1 MRLSTTT
8 AEDRRG
14 LMMSRHMARKPWPP
28 ARSMTRRWRRRV
40 VVVVV
45 VASASS
51 DVGPSASVMAI
62 AACQVSK
69 SSLRGSA
76 SASHTAR
83 AIVEKASSPGKRRAS
98 IGVSRLRDAIL
109 NAGLS
114 ASSKSPGSIIAGLGL
129 VVGSPGCRSWL
140 VAASS
145 SRHALGTNARIASSD
160 ASDNSSISTTEEAV
174 VARLL
179 PFQSADVAATARARR
194 GRWTHACR
202 AVGATAHA
210 VLMLPRCAG
219 GRGEARQAKRAE
231 PRIELGTSCTQ
242 SRNHTTRPHTA
253 LFSVNDARTV
263 TSQSYDFPGKV
274 DI

>member
-1 MRLSTTT
+1 
-8 AEDRRG
+8 
-14 LMMSRHMARKPWPP
+14 
-28 ARSMTRRWRRRV
+28 MTRRWRRRV
-40 VVVVV
+40 VVVVVVTVVVVVVVVVTV

-109 NAGLS
+109 KAGLS
-114 ASSKSPGSIIAGLGL
+114 ASSKSPGSIIADLGL

-145 SRHALGTNARIASSD
+145 SRHSLGTNARIASSD
-160 ASDNSSISTTEEAV
+160 TSDNSSISTTEEAV

-179 PFQSADVAATARARR
+179 PFQSADVAATARVRR

-210 VLMLPRCAG
+210 VLMLPRCVPAVGAKHRQKGRSRGSNSGPPAPKAG
-219 GRGEARQAKRAE
+219 II
-231 PRIELGTSCTQ
+231 PLD
-242 SRNHTTRPHTA
+242 HTA

-263 TSQSYDFPGKV
+263 TSQSYGFPGKV
-274 DI
+274 EI